1 MISDRSWLISA
12 WKANVSVS
20 SAMVVGG
27 GSNGCPGAALRKSGE
42 EEPQVENKSV
52 SHDEHRRREAS
63 GRRFFLSAGGARAG
77 LAGYGHRRRNSGFFL
92 KRGARAARVSLFS
105 SLPSASV
112 RLPSEVGRDLQG
124 AQRSTGAMAAGG
136 VIVYEDIFEILDQDA
151 DGKRFDRVSR
161 FRCRSAFESDLQ
173 IDINVDIYK
182 LEVCLLV
189 DDPPRSAA
197 APPPRSAS
205 TPKST
210 IAALSLTPDSLR
222 LPLRPRRSARS
233 SRWCWRR
240 RSLWMAPRKT
250 RVRPERQGEPRGF
263 VRVRHVREGFQET
276 RRERGR
282 DSPIGGEHLVRR
294 FAHAA
299 QGGPEKPPGRRHR

>member
-197 APPPRSAS
+197 APPRGAH
-205 TPKST
+205 
-210 IAALSLTPDSLR
+210 R
-222 LPLRPRRSARS
+222 RRNRQLRPSRSHPLESFSPSSSPRPADRHEVHAGVGADAVVGRDPRRTPRTTRAARRA
-233 SRWCWRR
+233 SRIRTSTSCTGRFSR
-240 RSLWMAPRKT
+240 NKT
-250 RVRPERQGEPRGF
+250 RTRAGF
-263 VRVRHVREGFQET
+263 AD
-276 RRERGR
+276 RR
-282 DSPIGGEHLVRR
+282 
-294 FAHAA
+294 
-299 QGGPEKPPGRRHR
+299 